1 MPLPSSLSFT
11 PFAALFLGLAFFAA
25 AQEPPAVAPKFP
37 QTGFSTMTAYGQTGT
52 TGGGDLTP
60 ITVRTAKEFQTACE
74 RLDIKDKLLREQT
87 PRVILVGE
95 DLDLG
100 ELKNV
105 TGNSTGK
112 AVGIVR
118 VQPRTT
124 IYSTS
129 GAVIRRGTLEVHGT
143 SDIIIANLKFRDLW
157 ELDPTNNYDA
167 LGWDY
172 IRITDKGEN
181 RAHHVWVDHCDF
193 GKVYDGALDI
203 VHGSD
208 CVTVSWC
215 KFSGDERG
223 PQKKVTLIGHSSGAG
238 GATAD
243 RGYLNVTLHHNWYQN
258 IEDRAPRAR
267 FGNIHTYNNLV
278 DGAHYATISVMGAVT
293 LVEGNVYNDVRC
305 ATSFSHAKDAV
316 AKEKGGT
323 ICIVDSLN
331 ENPRPALDTT
341 KSNELL
347 EQDNNFKSNVG
358 RDHLVFN
365 KPAGFDWANLS
376 ALPYPYDA
384 DPASD
389 TATLVKHWAG
399 AGTVAYQAA
408 RFALAAQPRE

>member
-1 MPLPSSLSFT
+1 MHN
-11 PFAALFLGLAFFAA
+11 LFLNFIVRSLALVVACLSIA
-25 AQEPPAVAPKFP
+25 DAQVAPVSPQPFS
-37 QTGFSTMTAYGQTGT
+37 QTGFSTLAAYGQNGT
-52 TGGGDLTP
+52 TGGGDLAP
-60 ITVRTAKEFQTACE
+60 VSVRTAKEFQTACE
-74 RLDIKDKLLREQT
+74 RLDIKDKRVRGQT
-87 PRVILVGE
+87 PRVVLVAN

-112 AVGIVR
+112 NVGIVR
-118 VQPRTT
+118 VQSHTT

-129 GAVIRRGTLEVHGT
+129 GATIRRGTLELHG
-143 SDIIIANLKFRDLW
+143 SCNVIIANLKFRDLW
-157 ELDPTNNYDA
+157 EFDPTEKYDA

-172 IRITDKGEN
+172 VRITDKDEM

-238 GATAD
+238 GAKLD

-267 FGNIHTYNNLV
+267 FGNIHSFNNLIE
-278 DGAHYATISVMGAVT
+278 GAQYATISVMSAVT
-293 LVEGNVYNDVRC
+293 LVEHNVYRDVKC
-305 ATSFSHAKDAV
+305 ATSFSHAKDSL

-323 ICIVDSLN
+323 LCIVSSLN
-331 ENPRPALDTT
+331 ETPRTASRAV
-341 KSNELL
+341 KESESM
-347 EQDNNFKSNVG
+347 EQANNFKSNVERG
-358 RDHLVFN
+358 GLKFN
-365 KPAGFDWANLS
+365 APAVLKWENLN
-376 ALPYPYDA
+376 ALPYAYGAGPVDA
-384 DPASD
+384 
-389 TATLVKHWAG
+389 TTELVKRWAG
-399 AGTVAYQAA
+399 AGRVEYLATGF
-408 RFALAAQPRE
+408 RF